1 MNQKT
6 PGCPV
11 HSPASPHGI
20 PAPSTKGHR
29 RSALRWTPE
38 WAALLVALG
47 VAQGGFAL
55 PASARGIQFEPVP
68 VLQDV
73 ARGHGSSSTTT
84 ESLLLDPRAE
94 IRVGSR
100 RGSNPEDLLVRGTP
114 LFEVTARWSTWVADN
129 GYRIELEE
137 EGRCLLIVHER
148 TSSTKKH
155 HATLAKAYEAIDE
168 AFPLRDA
175 PIGGNPVGGDPD
187 GDDPKRVLGQGDGT
201 TSADPAPDSPEP
213 PVLFELRT
221 GDGQGALLD
230 ALTAEE
236 PYLAEWSA
244 YAKTLSGF
252 TLEQPLCAAWRVD
265 GPGLE
270 EWDPKNELVHRL
282 AHLELVRRYDRQP
295 RWLTMGL
302 CWQIEQEV
310 QGDIYCFPLR
320 SGFVSIAEHD
330 GWAPKLKSMFK
341 KRSGDPVQGEE
352 LDRLSNRQ
360 WNEDGAAVAWGA
372 AGYLLQHRSKELPA
386 LLLEL
391 ADFRREHGIRRFP
404 DGRWELIPDYS
415 VPPDEQMRIFTGVLG
430 EGWRDELTRYFQQ
443 GRRFRPKH

>member
-1 MNQKT
+1 MQDESKGSSSLGSFHRIT
-6 PGCPV
+6 ASEEPTGRGRRPGQ
-11 HSPASPHGI
+11 
-20 PAPSTKGHR
+20 
-29 RSALRWTPE
+29 RS
-38 WAALLVALG
+38 AALLLMAVG
-47 VAQGGFAL
+47 VTGFGSVNAGGILPTGSAQDPGA
-55 PASARGIQFEPVP
+55 
-68 VLQDV
+68 
-73 ARGHGSSSTTT
+73 TT
-84 ESLLLDPRAE
+84 ESEGTPVLDPRAE

-100 RGSNPEDLLVRGTP
+100 RGSNPEDLLLRGTP
-114 LFEVTARWSTWVADN
+114 LHRVTARWSAWVADH

-155 HATLAKAYEAIDE
+155 HSTLAKAYDAIDV
-168 AFPLRDA
+168 AFPIPSA
-175 PIGGNPVGGDPD
+175 PTDGDP
-187 GDDPKRVLGQGDGT
+187 PRIARQGGET
-201 TSADPAPDSPEP
+201 TSAQETAAASVEP

-236 PYLAEWSA
+236 PYLAEWSE

-302 CWQIEQEV
+302 CWQIEQDV

-320 SGFVSIAEHD
+320 AGFVSIAEHD
-330 GWAPKLKSMFK
+330 GWAPKLKSMYK
-341 KRSGDPVQGEE
+341 KRSDDPVSGKE

-360 WNEDGAAVAWGA
+360 WNDDGAAVAWGG
-372 AGYLLQHRSKELPA
+372 AGYLLQHRAESLPA
-386 LLLEL
+386 VLLEL
-391 ADFRREHGIRRFP
+391 AEFRREHGITRFP
-404 DGRWELIPDYS
+404 GGRWELIPDYS
-415 VPPDEQMRIFTGVLG
+415 VPPAEQERIFAEVLG
-430 EGWRDELTRYFQQ
+430 ESWRDELTRYFQQ